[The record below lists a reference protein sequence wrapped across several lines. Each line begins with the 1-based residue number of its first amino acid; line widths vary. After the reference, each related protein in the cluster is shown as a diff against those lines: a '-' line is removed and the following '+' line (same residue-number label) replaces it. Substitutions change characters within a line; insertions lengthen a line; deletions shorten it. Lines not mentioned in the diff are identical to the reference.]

1 MASLRM
7 VLALNLVFIQISN
20 NMSDGLI
27 MNYNITASLN
37 DVDVYLILYSQT
49 ITTSFLE
56 NALSK

>member
-1 MASLRM
+1 MTSLRM

-27 MNYNITASLN
+27 MNYNITARLN
-37 DVDVYLILYSQT
+37 DVDVYLILYSKT
-49 ITTSFLE
+49 VTTSFLE